1 MHGVWSSNIPSRFLN
16 ELPEAHVEVAESSGG
31 YSGYGPSRFDEMT
44 HFGSTYGTPGW
55 QRAQRKRQENGFA
68 DADDAPAFEEDAL
81 SGYGRSRMA
90 GGMRRAWRSGPL
102 RPERDLVVKSTGTV
116 SDYSIGDR
124 VFHQK
129 FGNGNVIAID
139 GNKLTIAFDAA
150 GEKRV
155 VDRYVEKV

>member
-1 MHGVWSSNIPSRFLN
+1 
-16 ELPEAHVEVAESSGG
+16 
-31 YSGYGPSRFDEMT
+31 MT

-68 DADDAPAFEEDAL
+68 DAEAAPFEENVA
-81 SGYGRSRMA
+81 SGYGRPH
-90 GGMRRAWRSGPL
+90 MRRAWRSGPL

-129 FGNGNVIAID
+129 FGKGNNTGID
-139 GNKLTIAFDAA
+139 ANKLTILFDVA
-150 GEKRV
+150 G
-155 VDRYVEKV
+155 